1 MVRMHAPGKG
11 ISQSALP
18 YRRSVPTWLKLSSG
32 DVKEQIFK
40 LAKKGLK
47 AIRDLNPM
55 VIENFKMSEVE
66 VIKLSAEEKA
76 AFKKATRPAWDA
88 RMAKASKDGKRLFDA
103 IMKAK
108 KK

>member
-1 MVRMHAPGKG
+1 
-11 ISQSALP
+11 
-18 YRRSVPTWLKLSSG
+18 
-32 DVKEQIFK
+32 
-40 LAKKGLK
+40 
-47 AIRDLNPM
+47 M

-66 VIKLSAEEKA
+66 VIKLTAEEKA